1 MSTDYTPG
9 SAKEILQENGIEMI
23 KIDNVWYLEKD
34 GKRVKRPNLPKFC
47 YLLIMAVYNIDEPRL
62 KDFK

>member
-1 MSTDYTPG
+1 MSNDYTPG
-9 SAKEILQENGIEMI
+9 SAKEILQENGIEMV

-34 GKRVKRPNLPKFC
+34 GNRVVRPNLPKLC
-47 YLLIMAVYNIDEPRL
+47 YLLIMAIYNIDEPRL